1 MRARVAGRML
11 QARRESNM
19 SAETNVPEVA
29 SGRAATPG
37 GHAPLLRMEGIVK
50 SFPGVKALRGVSLT
64 LEAGH
69 VMAIVGENGAG
80 KSSLIKT
87 LSGAYEPDEGSIAI
101 NGVPLG
107 RGTHA
112 AIDAG
117 VAVIY
122 QELSLVNDMTVAEN
136 LFLGRMPSQGGFVKR
151 REANDDA
158 RKALAQVGLE
168 SVSPSMRLGDLPLN
182 KRQLVEVAK
191 AVAREARILVMDEPT
206 AALQRGDIAN
216 LYAVVRRLRAAG
228 MGIIFISH
236 HLEEVF
242 ELGDSAVVMR
252 DGVTVSAR
260 PMSQWTEQE
269 LVQAMVAR
277 NLESFYPW
285 EPREYGPVVL
295 EVRDLASPPIVRH
308 ASLSVRAG
316 EILGIAGIAGAGRT
330 ELLKAIFGALPVTQ
344 GEIIVRGQKVSIKSP
359 SDGVHHGLVY
369 TAEDRKLEGLV
380 LEASIEENVALS
392 SLKALATGG
401 FVSNARKRALAQE
414 ASTRFGVR
422 APSVMQITGNLSGG
436 NQQKVILGRATA
448 TNPAVIMLDEPTRGI
463 DVGAKSEIYAH
474 MVSMARA
481 GAAVI
486 MVSSELPEL
495 LGMSDR
501 VLVMYRGS
509 IVTEIARDKA
519 DSETVIQW
527 ATTGVGA

>member
-1 MRARVAGRML
+1 
-11 QARRESNM
+11 
-19 SAETNVPEVA
+19 
-29 SGRAATPG
+29 
-37 GHAPLLRMEGIVK
+37 
-50 SFPGVKALRGVSLT
+50 
-64 LEAGH
+64 
-69 VMAIVGENGAG
+69 
-80 KSSLIKT
+80 
-87 LSGAYEPDEGSIAI
+87 
-101 NGVPLG
+101 
-107 RGTHA
+107 
-112 AIDAG
+112 
-117 VAVIY
+117 
-122 QELSLVNDMTVAEN
+122 
-136 LFLGRMPSQGGFVKR
+136 
-151 REANDDA
+151 
-158 RKALAQVGLE
+158 
-168 SVSPSMRLGDLPLN
+168 
-182 KRQLVEVAK
+182 
-191 AVAREARILVMDEPT
+191 
-206 AALQRGDIAN
+206 
-216 LYAVVRRLRAAG
+216 

-242 ELGDSAVVMR
+242 ELADSAVVMR
-252 DGVTVSAR
+252 DGATVSSR
-260 PMSQWTEQE
+260 PMNQWTEQE

-277 NLESFYPW
+277 NLDSFYPW
-285 EPREYGPVVL
+285 EPRDYGPVVL

-316 EILGIAGIAGAGRT
+316 EIVGIAGIAGAGRT
-330 ELLKAIFGALPVTQ
+330 ELLKAIFGALPVTK
-344 GEIIVRGQKVSIKSP
+344 GELLIRGKKVSIKSP
-359 SDGVHHGLVY
+359 TDGIRHGLVY

-401 FVSNARKRALAQE
+401 FTSNARKRKLAQE
-414 ASTRFGVR
+414 ASTRFAVR
-422 APSVMQITGNLSGG
+422 SPSVMQITGNLSGG

-448 TNPAVIMLDEPTRGI
+448 TQPAVIMLDEPTRGI
-463 DVGAKSEIYAH
+463 DVGAKTEIYAH